1 MFVYACSGNIFIA
14 FLSLQTLNSLQ
25 NGGFSLEKLSKAGI
39 EPKTFW
45 SWTYHSNQRF
55 SFALKTSIQFQLQ
68 TFCVLWETAKDFPNS
83 LSSAAARFKSRKI
96 IIFQNKSTSRS
107 LESEKCASASLWE
120 SLYYSFSQGDWS
132 NMQMK
137 QNFMHKPQLSPFD

>member
-1 MFVYACSGNIFIA
+1 MFIYACSGNIFIA

-68 TFCVLWETAKDFPNS
+68 TFCVLEKLPEIFPTAFLLLLQDLS
-83 LSSAAARFKSRKI
+83 QERLSSSRIKT
-96 IIFQNKSTSRS
+96 TSRS

-120 SLYYSFSQGDWS
+120 SLYYSFSQGDWL

-137 QNFMHKPQLSPFD
+137 QNFMHKPLLSLYD